1 MERINISDKTNFI
14 GCWNLKDENLC
25 KNIINFFEKNKQSH
39 VKGVLGKAGEVDE
52 SRKKSI
58 DMNILPKDLNKDE
71 FKCLKDYMYK
81 LFDCYQ
87 DYKEIWPF
95 LNETFPVVDV
105 PSFNIQ
111 KYEKGGHFG
120 AMHCERDGIAFMH
133 RVFAWMTYLNN
144 VEDGGETYFEHFR
157 NSNFHIFQKSRFL
170 RFRLEK
176 TKNIHQKTPPGTPGA
191 SKIQGS
197 SLIPGGVFDKSD
209 NPPKVTGQRTLVY
222 PGSSKIP

>member
-25 KNIINFFEKNKQSH
+25 NNIINFFENNKQSH

-71 FKCLKDYMYK
+71 FKCLKDYMSK

-87 DYKEIWPF
+87 DYKKFWPF
-95 LNETFPVVDV
+95 LNKTFPVVDV

-120 AMHCERDGIAFMH
+120 SMHCERDSIAVMY
-133 RVFAWMTYLNN
+133 RIFAWMTYLNN
-144 VEDGGETYFEHFR
+144 VEDGGETYFEHFDLKIKPETGKTLIWPAEWTHSHR
-157 NSNFHIFQKSRFL
+157 GEILKSGL
-170 RFRLEK
+170 K
-176 TKNIHQKTPPGTPGA
+176 YI
-191 SKIQGS
+191 
-197 SLIPGGVFDKSD
+197 
-209 NPPKVTGQRTLVY
+209 VTGWMIFPFKFYVPQKV
-222 PGSSKIP
+222 

>member
-39 VKGVLGKAGEVDE
+39 VKGVLGKVGEVDE

-144 VEDGGETYFEHFR
+144 VEDGGETYFEHFDLK
-157 NSNFHIFQKSRFL
+157 IKP
-170 RFRLEK
+170 ETGK
-176 TKNIHQKTPPGTPGA
+176 T
-191 SKIQGS
+191 
-197 SLIPGGVFDKSD
+197 LIWPAEWTHSHRGEILKSD
-209 NPPKVTGQRTLVY
+209 LKYIVTGWMIFPFKFHVPQKV
-222 PGSSKIP
+222 